1 MLSKVDGNEYLPP
14 NIYYIN
20 ILLVTIQDPPP
31 TPLTITHPPTL
42 I

>member
-1 MLSKVDGNEYLPP
+1 MLSKVDRHEYLPP

-20 ILLVTIQDPPP
+20 ILLVTIQDPP